1 MQTTC
6 PAILI
11 VDDEES
17 IRFTFRLLLQQAG
30 YRGVSVEDTRQALH
44 VLDSDSIDMV
54 ITDVILH
61 GPTGLDLL
69 QRIQERPSPPPVVI
83 IAGQPDAAGKER
95 AASLGAFDYLPKPV
109 VKATLLR
116 TVENALLQRRRPTI

>member
-1 MQTTC
+1 MQPYC

-30 YRGVSVEDTRQALH
+30 YRGVSVEDARQALH
-44 VLDSDSIDMV
+44 VLDTDSIDLV
-54 ITDVILH
+54 ITDVILP

-69 QRIQERPSPPPVVI
+69 QWIKERPSPPPVVI

-116 TVENALLQRRRPTI
+116 TVENVLRQGQHPAI

>member
-1 MQTTC
+1 MQTIRPT
-6 PAILI
+6 ILI

-30 YRGVSVEDTRQALH
+30 YRGVSVEDVPQALH
-44 VLDSDSIDMV
+44 ILDTDAIDLV

-69 QRIQERPSPPPVVI
+69 QRIKERPSPPPVVV
-83 IAGQPDAAGKER
+83 IAGQPDIAAMKR

-109 VKATLLR
+109 VKATLLH
-116 TVENALLQRRRPTI
+116 TVKNALQHRQAPRA